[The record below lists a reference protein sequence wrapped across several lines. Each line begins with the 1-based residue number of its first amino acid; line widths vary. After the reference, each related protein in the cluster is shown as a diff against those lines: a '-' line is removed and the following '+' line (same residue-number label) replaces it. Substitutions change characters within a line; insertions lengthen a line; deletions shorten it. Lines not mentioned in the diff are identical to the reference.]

1 MRMLIDF
8 IYLFILVMY
17 PVERVGACPPLER
30 GVVRTAAG
38 TDCFAAPGLT
48 HRDFSVLCPSV
59 VFFFSFCC
67 YSVPPPPACRVFI
80 SCSLSERGV
89 CLKKY
94 LDIGLFLPVFSSVW
108 IRNT

>member
-8 IYLFILVMY
+8 IYLFILVMC

-59 VFFFSFCC
+59 VFFFF
-67 YSVPPPPACRVFI
+67 SVAILCPLLLHA
-80 SCSLSERGV
+80 G
-89 CLKKY
+89 
-94 LDIGLFLPVFSSVW
+94 FLYRAHFQKEVIV
-108 IRNT
+108 